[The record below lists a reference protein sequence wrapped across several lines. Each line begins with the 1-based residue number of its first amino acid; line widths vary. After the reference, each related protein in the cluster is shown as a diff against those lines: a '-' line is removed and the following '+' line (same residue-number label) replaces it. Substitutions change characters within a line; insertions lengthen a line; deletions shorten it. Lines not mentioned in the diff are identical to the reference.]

1 MKKVEVKT
9 EKTFDV
15 ELAEKRML
23 EIKSKNSKLNQSIDY
38 KQLQGTQKL
47 LQKISHNVSINKK
60 SEIQVRLDR
69 DLCTI
74 RYIYDIEKK
83 YSLSIE
89 ISFLKKYDT
98 HKYSSRVGTDKKEGD
113 FKKINFNNVGIDLS
127 EGDSIEDFDCVVLY
141 GYIAKEFRDNGDFI
155 LSLKSIYD
163 DLRVTWDEIE
173 GLLSEYHDLNSKKE
187 NHFKALYEKEYRDNN
202 WIKEGNVIIIR
213 DIKKD
218 FVEATVYEINKV
230 QKTTYYSNYNRIKID
245 YLMRTPKNKKI
256 ERLYALKVETPYEL
270 KNKRS
275 DIDAKISSMA
285 SARYRGDKVELI
297 TSEQWEKMKADI
309 RKEWEAI
316 GESKLDEKSE
326 MYRAIKYKMD
336 DN

>member
-1 MKKVEVKT
+1 MKTAELKT
-9 EKTFDV
+9 EKTFDIA
-15 ELAEKRML
+15 LAEKRML

-47 LQKISHNVSINKK
+47 LQKILHNVSINKK
-60 SEIQVRLDR
+60 TEIQVRLDR
-69 DLCTI
+69 DSCTI

-98 HKYSSRVGTDKKEGD
+98 HDYSSRVGKDKKEGD
-113 FKKINFNNVGIDLS
+113 FKKISFNSIGIDLS
-127 EGDSIEDFDCVVLY
+127 EGDSIEHFDCVILY
-141 GYIAKEFRDNGDFI
+141 GYIAKEFRDNGDFV

-173 GLLSEYHDLNSKKE
+173 GLWSEYRDLNSEKE
-187 NHFKALYEKEYRDNN
+187 KHLKSLYEKEYIDNN
-202 WIKEGNVIIIR
+202 WIKEGNVILIR

-230 QKTTYYSNYNRIKID
+230 QKTTYYSTYNKIEID
-245 YLMRTPKNKKI
+245 YLMRTPKNKNI
-256 ERLYALKVETPYEL
+256 ERLYALKVETRYEH

-275 DIDAKISSMA
+275 DIDTKISSMA

-297 TSEQWEKMKADI
+297 TAEQWEKMKADI
-309 RKEWEAI
+309 RKEYDAI
-316 GESKLDEKSE
+316 GQSKLDEKSE
-326 MYRAIKYKMD
+326 MYHAIKYKRD
-336 DN
+336 DD